1 MEKAK
6 AIELLGGSVA
16 LAAKQ
21 CGLTS
26 SAVSQWP
33 EVLPPRIVD
42 RVQAA
47 LWRKEQAEKEAGKSS
62 VSAVAAEEASHG

>member
-33 EVLPPRIVD
+33 DVLPQRIVD

-47 LWRKEQAEKEAGKSS
+47 LWRKAQAEQAGTPSAEPATTAG
-62 VSAVAAEEASHG
+62 A